1 MDNRKEIPFVPLLH
15 LKHISPMPQR
25 DVILKNQDKT
35 GLLVDRSHQI
45 LFPFQLHHRHKD

>member
-1 MDNRKEIPFVPLLH
+1 
-15 LKHISPMPQR
+15 MPQR

-45 LFPFQLHHRHKD
+45 LFLSNFIIGIKIK